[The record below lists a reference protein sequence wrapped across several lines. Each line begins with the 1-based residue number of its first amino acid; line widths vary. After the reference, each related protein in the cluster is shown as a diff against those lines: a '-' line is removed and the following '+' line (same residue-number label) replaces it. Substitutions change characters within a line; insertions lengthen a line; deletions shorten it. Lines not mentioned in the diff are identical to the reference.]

1 MLGVLRR
8 WLGAEDRAVNEPAEV
23 DPLFSGLAGAEALGE
38 LRLGGRVRIDLLAQR
53 AYHDRLVFR
62 WEAAPHYHA
71 IAAIGHIDLGGDAHL
86 CRFYLDNDTFLQ
98 LSLEGGALAEIKL
111 FDFFAVTHLADRE
124 FDRLI
129 NAPGAGSQAH
139 ALGAERHALRADTGT
154 AFEFTRVWGEPG
166 QAWTPP
172 VMLHE
177 KVVSRER
184 PGRRPVTHYGMLYER
199 SVTDAP
205 LMEYLFLSAEDD
217 HDGGFMLVENLGIDL
232 SWVDIDAIRA

>member
-1 MLGVLRR
+1 MLGALKR
-8 WLGAEDRAVNEPAEV
+8 WLGAQGRAVSESP
-23 DPLFSGLAGAEALGE
+23 DGDDLFIGLNGAEALGE

-62 WEAAPHYHA
+62 WGADAHYHA

-98 LSLEGGALAEIKL
+98 LSLEAGELAEIKL

-124 FDRLI
+124 FEGLI
-129 NAPGAGSQAH
+129 NAPDAEGQPH
-139 ALGAERHALRADTGT
+139 ALGAGRHTLAADTGT
-154 AFEFTRVWGEPG
+154 TFEFTRVWGEPG
-166 QAWTPP
+166 RAWTPP
-172 VMLHE
+172 VVMHE
-177 KVVSRER
+177 SVVSREH

-217 HDGGFMLVENLGIDL
+217 HNGGFMLVENLGIDL
-232 SWVDIDAIRA
+232 SWVDIDVIHA